1 MLLDP
6 MLVLVVGPSCSGKD
20 TLLRMAATHFLGNDD
35 VVFPRRV
42 VTRPPGP
49 WEDHASLDFDQFAEA
64 RQRGEFVLDW
74 EAHELFYAI
83 PRAEMAGK
91 IAVCNVSRT
100 VIANARQMFA
110 QTRVVL
116 VTAPLEVL
124 NARLQARGREVM
136 ADGRLHRQIEIEPPD
151 LTIDNIGDPAEGA
164 GLLIGY
170 IEALCEEVR
179 NKG

>member
-1 MLLDP
+1 MLLEP
-6 MLVLVVGPSCSGKD
+6 LLVLVVGPSCSGKD
-20 TLLRMAATHFLGNDD
+20 TLLRMAAAHFGGNVD

-49 WEDHASLDFDQFAEA
+49 WEDHATLDFDQFAEA

-83 PRAEMAGK
+83 PRAEISGK

-100 VIANARQMFA
+100 VIANAQQAFA
-110 QTRVVL
+110 QVRVVL
-116 VTAPLEVL
+116 VTAPIEVL
-124 NARLQARGREVM
+124 NARLQARGREIM

-151 LTIDNIGDPAEGA
+151 LTIHNIGEPAEGA
-164 GLLIGY
+164 GVLIGY
-170 IEALCEEVR
+170 IKALLGELP